1 MGPNG
6 TSLEKAHKQMTP
18 KVMHQIRKELIAL
31 MEREGIRDSKCQ
43 SRDYGHITF
52 DAEGIMWIWHGPPRA
67 LITVEFMEWYW
78 GTNLFAAGAA

>member
-1 MGPNG
+1 
-6 TSLEKAHKQMTP
+6 MTP

-31 MEREGIRDSKCQ
+31 MER
-43 SRDYGHITF
+43 
-52 DAEGIMWIWHGPPRA
+52 EGIMWIWHGPPRA